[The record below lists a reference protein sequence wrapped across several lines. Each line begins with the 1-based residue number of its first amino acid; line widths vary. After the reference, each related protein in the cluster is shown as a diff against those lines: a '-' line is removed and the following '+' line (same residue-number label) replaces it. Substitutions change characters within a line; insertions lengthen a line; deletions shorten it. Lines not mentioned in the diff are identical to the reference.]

1 MTDATCGVDMAG
13 VTGTAA
19 IPPPAGHLAGQL
31 PGQLG
36 GSAVGLVPGAWIAAV
51 LVALAAA
58 VLLLPARR
66 GLPRGWTS
74 GAPAAQARPTMRQ
87 AAVLSHDF

>member
-1 MTDATCGVDMAG
+1 MTDAICGVDMAG

-36 GSAVGLVPGAWIAAV
+36 GSAGGS
-51 LVALAAA
+51 
-58 VLLLPARR
+58 R
-66 GLPRGWTS
+66 GFPPVSTSPRE
-74 GAPAAQARPTMRQ
+74 
-87 AAVLSHDF
+87 

>member
-36 GSAVGLVPGAWIAAV
+36 GSAGGLVLGAWIAAV

-58 VLLLPARR
+58 VLLLLARCD
-66 GLPRGWTS
+66 LLCGWTTGTS
-74 GAPAAQARPTMRQ
+74 AA
-87 AAVLSHDF
+87 